1 MSGTWSATWEIH
13 RINITTQ
20 QPLQCRLMLFMQLL
34 RLPSAHGKTCLKK
47 LDLSNATS
55 DCHLA
60 TSIPTTRQAGT
71 TLQSSLHRILQRL
84 FRGEIFHILLSSSK
98 THGCQDWPRPSR
110 EPASPSVSPVGVRV
124 LGPSPVASQHG
135 CLHCSPCAKVGARP
149 RCPLHTPGSSSLQTP
164 RPSCS
169 WNLPRCPCSP
179 APVRSCDMLSER
191 GRK

>member
-60 TSIPTTRQAGT
+60 TSIPRTRQAGT
-71 TLQSSLHRILQRL
+71 TLQSSLHRIRQRLQRRDL
-84 FRGEIFHILLSSSK
+84 PHTAFLL
-98 THGCQDWPRPSR
+98 QDPWLPGLAQAKQGACNSII
-110 EPASPSVSPVGVRV
+110 SPVGVRV